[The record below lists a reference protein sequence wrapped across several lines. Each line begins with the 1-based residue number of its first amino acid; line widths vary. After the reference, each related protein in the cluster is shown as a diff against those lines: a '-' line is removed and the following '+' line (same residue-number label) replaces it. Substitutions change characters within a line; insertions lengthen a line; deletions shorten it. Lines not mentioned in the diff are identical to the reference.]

1 MSQVTEKAVLDALR
15 MVEDP
20 DLRKDIVSLGFVKDL
35 AIKGGDVRFTIELTT
50 PACPVKD
57 MMKNAAINAV
67 SEIPGV
73 TSVDVNMTAQ
83 VRGPQSGG
91 APAGPGHLPGIA
103 HIVPV
108 ASGKGG
114 VGKSTVSAN
123 LAVALAAQGARV
135 GLMDADIY
143 GPSIPAIMGITTAP
157 QVSGGRIL
165 PVEQYG
171 VKVISMGFFIE
182 EKQAVVWRGPM
193 LAKALDEFLGNVE
206 WGELDYLIIDLP
218 PGTGDVQLSL
228 CQKLALTGAV
238 VVSTPQDVALK
249 VAQKAITLFEML
261 KTPVLGLVENMSYYV
276 CKHCGERDDIFGNG
290 GTRRAAEELGLAFL
304 GDLPLATAIREH
316 CDAGRPSAVDADSPA
331 GQAFRTVAEQLAAQ
345 ISIRTLSGELGGK
358 IELSF

>member
-143 GPSIPAIMGITTAP
+143 GPSIPAIMTSGMASARATIAAWLPTEPSSSTTP
-157 QVSGGRIL
+157 RSSSSSSS
-165 PVEQYG
+165 E
-171 VKVISMGFFIE
+171 S
-182 EKQAVVWRGPM
+182 
-193 LAKALDEFLGNVE
+193 
-206 WGELDYLIIDLP
+206 
-218 PGTGDVQLSL
+218 S
-228 CQKLALTGAV
+228 CLTR
-238 VVSTPQDVALK
+238 SQT
-249 VAQKAITLFEML
+249 
-261 KTPVLGLVENMSYYV
+261 
-276 CKHCGERDDIFGNG
+276 
-290 GTRRAAEELGLAFL
+290 
-304 GDLPLATAIREH
+304 
-316 CDAGRPSAVDADSPA
+316 
-331 GQAFRTVAEQLAAQ
+331 
-345 ISIRTLSGELGGK
+345 
-358 IELSF
+358 